1 MTALP
6 VPLVGLPACAR
17 EIGIHPFHVV
27 GDKYMRAVTEA
38 AGGLPAAVP
47 ALGGALDRSGVLDRF
62 DGLLFTGS
70 PSNVEP
76 ALYGGPPSATGT
88 LHDPERDATTL
99 PLIRDAIDAGVP
111 ILCICR
117 GFQELNV
124 ALGGSLHQAVHE
136 MPDRI
141 DHRSDQSLPR
151 DAQYRP
157 VHDVSLAAGGLL
169 AGLWPAPEVAVNS
182 LHGQGIDRLAPR
194 LEIEA
199 LAPDG
204 LIEAACVTDAPSF
217 ALGVQ
222 WHPEWKVTQ
231 DPFSMAIF
239 GAFGEA
245 VRARAASRISSGKG
259 GGSRAA
265 KAS

>member
-17 EIGIHPFHVV
+17 EIGIHPFHIV
-27 GDKYMRAVTEA
+27 GDKYMRAVAEA
-38 AGGLPAAVP
+38 AGCLPAAVP
-47 ALGGALDRSGVLDRF
+47 ALGGALDRTGVLDRF

-76 ALYGGPPSATGT
+76 ALYGGPPSAGGT

-111 ILCICR
+111 IFCICR

-124 ALGGSLHQAVHE
+124 ALGGSLHQEVHRVPGR
-136 MPDRI
+136 M
-141 DHRSDQSLPR
+141 DHRSDQGLPR
-151 DAQYRP
+151 DVQYGP
-157 VHDVSLAAGGLL
+157 AHDVSLVAGGLL
-169 AGLWPAPEVAVNS
+169 DSLWPAREVAVNS
-182 LHGQGIDRLAPR
+182 LHAQGVDRLAPG
-194 LEIEA
+194 LEVEA
-199 LAPDG
+199 VAPDG
-204 LIEAACVTDAPSF
+204 QIEATRVTDAPTF

-245 VRARAASRISSGKG
+245 VRARAAFRASAGRG
-259 GGSRAA
+259 GGC
-265 KAS
+265 

>member
-1 MTALP
+1 MAMTALP

-27 GDKYMRAVTEA
+27 GDKYMRAVAEA
-38 AGGLPAAVP
+38 AGCLPAAVP
-47 ALGGALDRSGVLDRF
+47 ALGRALDRTGVLDRF

-76 ALYGGPPSATGT
+76 ALYGGPPSAGGT

-136 MPDRI
+136 MPGRM

-151 DAQYRP
+151 DVQYGP
-157 VHDVSLAAGGLL
+157 VHDISLAAGGLL
-169 AGLWPAPEVAVNS
+169 ASLWLAPEVAVNS
-182 LHGQGIDRLAPR
+182 LHAQGIDRLAPR
-194 LEIEA
+194 LAIEA
-199 LAPDG
+199 VAPDS
-204 LIEAACVTDAPSF
+204 LIEAVRVADAPTF

-245 VRARAASRISSGKG
+245 VRARAASRTAVSRSG
-259 GGSRAA
+259 
-265 KAS
+265 